1 MIGTFE
7 LGRFESSLT
16 FALLSCT
23 LDVAS
28 ICHEVPSNKA
38 KGSANELID
47 HPEATRDAG

>member
-16 FALLSCT
+16 FALRSCT

-28 ICHEVPSNKA
+28 ICHDVPSNKA
-38 KGSANELID
+38 EGSANELID